1 MIAEKFSA
9 ALNEL
14 GSLAG
19 TVPAEVW
26 ERLSPIHSQL
36 RGIQE
41 PLAEMERLGIAPDL
55 EEDEQIWITCPEDG
69 PHPDEPVPLSM
80 CKTCD
85 NQDDCW
91 RVE

>member
-1 MIAEKFSA
+1 MIAEKFGA

-26 ERLSPIHSQL
+26 ERLSPIHAQL

-41 PLAEMERLGIAPDL
+41 PLGQLERLSLDIEEAEGTCVEPEHMCNECLACL
-55 EEDEQIWITCPEDG
+55 EE
-69 PHPDEPVPLSM
+69 
-80 CKTCD
+80 
-85 NQDDCW
+85 CW
-91 RVE
+91 RNN